1 MKTTFATF
9 FPNNLIATIMVMVIA
24 VTGCTIFPDT
34 VDDDSASYDASTPSQ
49 YDNKSGG
56 FLFFTDDGNGVI
68 TDNARKRYN
77 KLIDDYKNQF
87 EEEKGVEL
95 EEDDGI
101 KKHTDQYGN
110 KVWEID
116 KQHLTY
122 FALLNQWRKSKRKT
136 DSIWSSLF

>member
-1 MKTTFATF
+1 MKCVTF
-9 FPNNLIATIMVMVIA
+9 FPNNVIVA
-24 VTGCTIFPDT
+24 LLAIVLTLPGCTIFPDT
-34 VDDDSASYDASTPSQ
+34 VDDDSASYEASTPSQ
-49 YDNKSGG
+49 YDNKNGG
-56 FLFFTDDGNGVI
+56 FLFFADNGNGVI

-95 EEDDGI
+95 KEDAGI
-101 KKHTDQYGN
+101 KSHTDQYGN

-122 FALLNQWRKSKRKT
+122 FALLNQWRKAKRKT
-136 DSIWSSLF
+136 DSIWSNIF

>member
-56 FLFFTDDGNGVI
+56 FLFFT
-68 TDNARKRYN
+68 
-77 KLIDDYKNQF
+77 